1 MPVAFADAGANQWAA
16 KMPQFR
22 YRAVKHSGEIV
33 VGEVDAPSREEVL
46 RRIEYLGH
54 LTIDAEIATTSLLN
68 RGHRSIAK
76 SPRSREV
83 SIFLRQLALLIGAGL
98 TLEAALQTLGEGA
111 TRALAGFTNAL
122 RASISAGESFADAL
136 DRHPSI
142 VDPTYV
148 AMVRVG
154 EASGK
159 LEAVLRAIVEDRTR
173 KELMTERINSAIRYP
188 LFLIGTAA
196 IILLFFLVYVVPQ
209 FEPVFKDLGG
219 RLNSGAA
226 MIVAASILLRANADL
241 FLGICLMLVIG
252 VWLGLSRRHW
262 RVRIVAAIAKL
273 PGISGPM
280 GDWRTAR
287 LVGTLGLLLENGVA
301 LPTALKILRDVVT
314 QPAYV
319 AAVDSV
325 LEQVRNGRR
334 FADSLAETH
343 LLPPLAVRMLRVGDD
358 VGDLAAIVRQASQ
371 FYEHK
376 LGLELGRLMGAIGP
390 ATIIVVSVAIGTL
403 IVSIMSALLSIT
415 ELAQ

>member
-1 MPVAFADAGANQWAA
+1 
-16 KMPQFR
+16 MPQFR
-22 YRAVKHSGEIV
+22 YRAVTPAGEIV
-33 VGEVDAPSREEVL
+33 VGEVDAPSREEVV

-54 LTIDAEIATTSLLN
+54 LTIDAEIAATGFLA
-68 RGHRSIAK
+68 RGRRNAGK
-76 SPRSREV
+76 LPRSRDV
-83 SIFLRQLALLIGAGL
+83 SIFLRQLALLIAAGL

-111 TRALAGFTNAL
+111 GKGLAGFANGL

-136 DRHPSI
+136 ERQSSI
-142 VDPTYV
+142 IDPAYV

-159 LEAVLRAIVEDRTR
+159 LEVVLRAIVEDRTR
-173 KELMTERINSAIRYP
+173 RELMADRINSAIRYP

-196 IILLFFLVYVVPQ
+196 AILLFFLIYVVPQ

-219 RLNSGAA
+219 RLTSGAA
-226 MIVAASILLRANADL
+226 VIVAASIWLRANADL
-241 FLGICLMLVIG
+241 FLEGCLALVLC
-252 VWLGLSRRHW
+252 VWLGLSRREW
-262 RVRIVAAIAKL
+262 RARIVAAIARL

-280 GDWRTAR
+280 SDRRTAR

-314 QPAYV
+314 EPEYV
-319 AAVDSV
+319 AAVDRV
-325 LEQVRNGRR
+325 HEQVRNGRR
-334 FADSLAETH
+334 FADALAETN

-358 VGDLAAIVRQASQ
+358 VGDLAAIVRQASH

-376 LGLELGRLMGAIGP
+376 LGLGLDRLMGAIGP